1 VTDADE
7 INFFRDKE
15 AIIDPYSYF
24 DALRDDC
31 PVRREPHHNVVMVTG
46 YDEALEVYRD
56 PERFSSATSVTGPFP
71 GFPIELEGRDDVAQ
85 LIEKHRDE
93 LPFSDQLPTFDPP
106 KHTAQRGLLMR
117 LLTPRRL
124 AENEA
129 AMGAIADRQFDEYL
143 DLARLRHDS
152 DRHGRGEFVS
162 GYAGPFAMLVIA
174 DLLGVPDEDLEE
186 FRTQLGLTK
195 GLGQSDKTM
204 SHTPLEFLYEKF
216 SAYVEDRRA
225 SPRDDVLT
233 KMAQAT
239 FKDGTTPEVIDVV
252 RLAANLFAAGQETSV
267 RMMAAA
273 AQFMAE
279 DPALQQRLRD
289 NRDLIPNFVEEVLRV
304 ESPVKGDFRL
314 SKCPVT
320 VGGVDLPAGTTVMVL
335 NAAANHDPRHFD
347 RPADLVPD
355 RANARE
361 HLTFGH
367 GIHFCPGAPLAR
379 AEGRIT
385 VERMLD
391 RMVDIRIDESEHGP
405 PGARKY
411 RYVPTFIL
419 RGLTK
424 LHLEYT
430 SIR

>member
-1 VTDADE
+1 VTTDD
-7 INFFRDKE
+7 INFFRDK
-15 AIIDPYSYF
+15 AVNVNPYPYF
-24 DALRDDC
+24 DDLRAQC
-31 PVRREPHHNVVMVTG
+31 PVLREPHHNVVMITG

-71 GFPIELEGRDDVAQ
+71 GFPMPLEGRDDVAE
-85 LIEKHRDE
+85 LIDKHRDD

-106 KHTAQRGLLMR
+106 KHTAHRGLLMR

-124 AENEA
+124 AENED
-129 AMGAIADRQFDEYL
+129 AMGAIADRQLDEFM
-143 DLARLRHDS
+143 S
-152 DRHGRGEFVS
+152 DGDGGEFVS

-174 DLLGVPDEDLEE
+174 DLLGVPDEDLAE
-186 FRTQLGLTK
+186 FRTKLGLTK
-195 GLGQSDKTM
+195 GLGDSEKTM

-216 SAYVEDRRA
+216 SAYIEDRRR

-239 FKDGTTPEVIDVV
+239 FKDGSTPEVLDVV

-273 AQFMAE
+273 TQFMAE
-279 DPALQQRLRD
+279 DPALQQRLRAD
-289 NRDLIPNFVEEVLRV
+289 RELIPNFVEEVLRI
-304 ESPVKGDFRL
+304 EGPVKGDFRL

-320 VGGVDLPAGTTVMVL
+320 VGGVDLAAGTTVMVL
-335 NAAANHDPRHFD
+335 NAAANHDPAHFE
-347 RPADLVPD
+347 RPHELLPE
-355 RANARE
+355 RENARE

-385 VERMLD
+385 LERMLD
-391 RMVDIRIDESEHGP
+391 RMTEIRINESEHGP
-405 PGARKY
+405 PDARRY

-419 RGLTK
+419 RGLSR
-424 LHLEYT
+424 LHVEFT
-430 SIR
+430 PAE

>member
-1 VTDADE
+1 VTDEDS
-7 INFFRDKE
+7 INFFRDKSVV
-15 AIIDPYSYF
+15 ADPYPYF
-24 DALRDDC
+24 DSLRDQC
-31 PVRREPHHNVVMVTG
+31 PVLREPHQSVVMVTG
-46 YDEALEVYRD
+46 YDEAHAVYRD
-56 PERFSSATSVTGPFP
+56 HERFSSATSVTGPFP
-71 GFPIELEGRDDVAQ
+71 GFPIPLDGRDDVAE
-85 LIEKHRDE
+85 LIDKHRDE

-106 KHTAQRGLLMR
+106 KHTAHRGLLMR

-124 AENEA
+124 AENED
-129 AMGAIADRQFDEYL
+129 AMGAIADRQLDEFM
-143 DLARLRHDS
+143 S
-152 DRHGRGEFVS
+152 DGDGGEFVS
-162 GYAGPFAMLVIA
+162 GFAGPFAMLVIA
-174 DLLGVPDEDLEE
+174 DLLGVPDEDLPE

-195 GLGQSDKTM
+195 GLGDSEKTM
-204 SHTPLEFLYEKF
+204 SHAPLEFLYDKF

-225 SPRDDVLT
+225 APRDDVLT

-239 FKDGTTPEVIDVV
+239 FKDGSTPEVLDVV

-273 AQFMAE
+273 LMFMAE
-279 DPALQQRLRD
+279 DPALQQRLREH
-289 NRDLIPNFVEEVLRV
+289 RDLIPNFVEEVLRI

-314 SKCPVT
+314 AKCPVT
-320 VGGVDLPAGTTVMVL
+320 IGGVDLPAGTTVMVL
-335 NAAANHDPRHFD
+335 NAAANHDPRHFE
-347 RPADLVPD
+347 RPGELIPE
-355 RANARE
+355 RENARE

-385 VERMLD
+385 IERMLD
-391 RMVDIRIDESEHGP
+391 RTSDIRIDEAEHGP
-405 PGARKY
+405 PDARRY

-430 SIR
+430 PAR